1 MNWKFRIWSLSDM
14 KMFIPTKIEV
24 NISQTSAKVFDGKKH
39 RTFVNNK
46 LVGLEQFKLMASV
59 GIRDENCKDIYD
71 QDIVDTEHGMGVV
84 YFQPSRGAYVIN
96 LFGKGEI
103 LFDSVKSRV
112 KIVGD
117 VFRNHELI
125 PQSNEVM

>member
-24 NISQTSAKVFDGKKH
+24 DISQTSAKVFDGKKH

-46 LVGLEQFKLMASV
+46 LIGLEQFKLMANV
-59 GIRDENCKDIYD
+59 GIKDENCKDIYD
-71 QDIVDTEHGMGVV
+71 QDIVDTEQGRGVV

-112 KIVGD
+112 NVVGD